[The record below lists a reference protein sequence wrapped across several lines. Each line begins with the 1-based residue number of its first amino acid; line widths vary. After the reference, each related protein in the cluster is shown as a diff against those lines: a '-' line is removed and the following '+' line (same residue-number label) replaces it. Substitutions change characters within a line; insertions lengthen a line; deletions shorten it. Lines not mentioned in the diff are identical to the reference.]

1 MSFENILLSLIILLS
16 SILQGMFGFAFM
28 LLALPLTSLVLSIK
42 TAVPLLSM
50 FLALISGIL
59 AFQLREKFDYR
70 VVIPLIV
77 GAVIGIPF
85 GIYFLL
91 KSSEILIKS
100 ALGIILILYSLDS
113 LLVKRVKLRLPA
125 WAGYIFGFFAGALG
139 GAFNITGPAVII
151 YILTQDWTRIN
162 TVGSLNFF
170 FFVTSLLIVAFHII
184 MGNITPDLAVT
195 FFLFTP
201 VVIAGMLVGSS
212 IFRKMTNENYRKG
225 LFALLL
231 IMGIMLLL

>member
-1 MSFENILLSLIILLS
+1 
-16 SILQGMFGFAFM
+16 
-28 LLALPLTSLVLSIK
+28 
-42 TAVPLLSM
+42 M

-70 VVIPLIV
+70 VVIPLII

-91 KSSEILIKS
+91 KSSEVLIKS
-100 ALGIILILYSLDS
+100 ALGIILILYSLYS
-113 LLVKRVKLRLPA
+113 LLVKRVMLRLPA

-170 FFVTSLLIVAFHII
+170 FFVTSVLIVAFHII
-184 MGNITPDLAVT
+184 MGNITPGLAVT
-195 FFLFTP
+195 FLSFTP
-201 VVIAGMLVGSS
+201 VVIAGMLLGSS

-231 IMGIMLLL
+231 LMGVMLLV